1 MAITISGEN
10 NNDRILASDGV
21 IDQIS
26 GINIVGLITASH
38 INVGSNIQLGNAG
51 IITATTFAG
60 NLTGNVNSTSPLLL
74 QTGGSERFRITSDNA
89 LGIAG
94 ANYGSSGQVLTS
106 GGSGSAVTWTTIT
119 QGVTSDAQRNT
130 VGGTNAGDSFTGT
143 DATDNTIFGY
153 NAGTSLTSGDKNV
166 IIGAYAAASVT
177 TVGNFVAIGNSAYSS
192 QVSSN
197 GGSVAI
203 GHNALKTYTGSFS
216 NVAIGQGAG
225 QDMGSSGGQ
234 NTLVGDNAGYG
245 CKGYNSVI
253 IGFHA
258 GSASNTQGGETII
271 GMQARYNGN
280 NKAGNTAVG
289 KEAMFGASGGNGSH
303 TTAIGYEALKVLN
316 NGGNQNTALG
326 YQAGDKVNTGTS
338 NVIIGYSAAST
349 GTNDLTNGSNN
360 IIIGKEAAAT
370 SATVSNEVTIG
381 DANITRFRI
390 PGIGLDLTS
399 APPTL
404 ANGADNRVV
413 TASSASALNGE
424 STLTYDGTTL
434 SNTNGG
440 ANFTK
445 SANNYVLV
453 GSTNASG
460 ASLVLDGDSNGDGS
474 GTDYAYLTHNTDG
487 DLDIVVDNPANAGNI
502 KFFTNSSTERLR
514 INSNGSIQITPEGST
529 STPYMLIDTSGDSVR
544 FSAQKASGNNEF
556 RFLTQSS
563 GTVAERLRITSDGE
577 VFIGDGLGD
586 NNRSTLL
593 SISGAYQEAT
603 GAWAQMGLYSSDSY
617 AQNKGGSIVFG
628 GQDGAT
634 PKQYFAGIAG
644 VKENTTSGNYAGVMK
659 FYTRPSGSTPVERLR
674 IHSNGTQ
681 SWNNTTFPYNEHFH
695 FYAGIS
701 GKAGLSIYHATD
713 TDEPALVIRHGRA
726 GANSN
731 AWTGKYVQFRES
743 DQNERGSITGG
754 SSSVSFN
761 TSSDYR
767 LKENAVAISD
777 GITRL
782 KTLKPYRFNF
792 KIETDKIVDGFFAHE
807 VTAVP
812 EAITGTKDE
821 VDSDDKPVYQG
832 IDQSKL
838 IPLLTA
844 ALQEAVAKIEVLETK
859 VAALEG
865 S

>member
-51 IITATTFAG
+51 IITATTFVG

-360 IIIGKEAAAT
+360 IIIGKESAAT

-514 INSNGSIQITPEGST
+514 IT
-529 STPYMLIDTSGDSVR
+529 SSGDVGIGYDSPTVKLHVR
-544 FSAQKASGNNEF
+544 EAASGASSYDNRYHIIMENDDEAYLGF
-556 RFLTQSS
+556 YVPDNQYAGIRFHDTTGLEGYIDYYF
-563 GTVAERLRITSDGE
+563 GTDAMHYVSTDHHLFKTAGTERLRIGSSGQLGIAGANYGTSGQ
-577 VFIGDGLGD
+577 VFTSQGASSPIQWATLTTGKVLQMTYKRGGVTSSSNSGGWTDSVESGLNVDITPLSATSRIIIQMHSVGGNTSSGRSYFLRLRRKVNNTGDTNVASFQIGDGSNGGMQSMALTHVD
-586 NNRSTLL
+586 
-593 SISGAYQEAT
+593 YD
-603 GAWAQMGLYSSDSY
+603 SSSPFNTSHVRNY
-617 AQNKGGSIVFG
+617 RIRF
-628 GQDGAT
+628 GQDGSGTARFD
-634 PKQYFAGIAG
+634 YA
-644 VKENTTSGNYAGVMK
+644 TTS
-659 FYTRPSGSTPVERLR
+659 
-674 IHSNGTQ
+674 
-681 SWNNTTFPYNEHFH
+681 
-695 FYAGIS
+695 
-701 GKAGLSIYHATD
+701 
-713 TDEPALVIRHGRA
+713 
-726 GANSN
+726 
-731 AWTGKYVQFRES
+731 
-743 DQNERGSITGG
+743 
-754 SSSVSFN
+754 
-761 TSSDYR
+761 
-767 LKENAVAISD
+767 
-777 GITRL
+777 
-782 KTLKPYRFNF
+782 
-792 KIETDKIVDGFFAHE
+792 
-807 VTAVP
+807 
-812 EAITGTKDE
+812 
-821 VDSDDKPVYQG
+821 
-832 IDQSKL
+832 
-838 IPLLTA
+838 
-844 ALQEAVAKIEVLETK
+844 VLYC
-859 VAALEG
+859 LEIQ
-865 S
+865 